1 MRKKK
6 GNLLQR
12 KMALLLSV
20 VLAAGMALDALPLT
34 ALALENAG
42 RGYNAAEE
50 GVSENAVTEEETG
63 ADSAVEDSGDGDTE
77 EAGESKKPA
86 ENPVAEEQDG
96 EPEQKQPAAENEE
109 SISGNDLQ
117 PDKAAVQRKVMQAEL
132 VASGTGW
139 TLDADGTLTIES
151 DAGMADWC
159 SLREDKFYI
168 HPHEAKVITVEI
180 ADGVT
185 TIGQNAFMRCTN
197 MPGITLP
204 QSVTSIGKSAFQ
216 SSGLTSIVIP
226 ENVVSWEKNVF
237 LNCTDLKSVR
247 IPSGITSIEESVFC
261 GCPSLETLEIPEN
274 VTEIGRDAFQGC
286 SSLHDITIPG
296 KVTSIGEGAFY
307 KCSGLENIIIPASVT
322 SIGEEAFYK
331 CSGLENIIIP
341 ASVTSIGRGAFDS
354 CSNLTDIT
362 FSEGIAITRIEEGLF
377 VGCTALETIAFPLSV
392 TSIGGAAFGD
402 CSSLSSIEIPD
413 GVTSIERET
422 FYGCSSLTEITIP
435 SGVTDIG
442 YCAFYGCS
450 SLTEITVPSG
460 VTDIDSGAFYGCSS
474 LTEITIPSGVTDIGY
489 YAFYGC
495 SSLGSV
501 IMQGSKPPTL
511 VVLDEETGETQIF
524 NGCKFVTEGTQGIK
538 VPAGTVDAYKAAWT
552 EWKDYVTEAA
562 VTVTPADK
570 VAAAKAAVEDALAD
584 IVVSNDTTEE
594 SLAEA
599 VTEAVKTALEE
610 TGIDS
615 TEVTVTV
622 EDFAKTEATKD
633 AVGSITAT
641 VKITSGTE
649 TAEVAVDQT
658 IAKLPAA
665 PADKV
670 AAAKKAVEEAVK
682 AAIAEA
688 LAGTEV
694 TNDNAEEIAA
704 QIEAL
709 LPDAVAEALTASG
722 VSADEVGIGDVDITV
737 DPASAVGEGSITVT
751 IPVISTEDPEQ
762 TGNAVIRVPVT
773 VSGGEEDPDKDAEEA
788 KQAVEEAL
796 KNITITNEMTPEEIL
811 AALKEALGDDV
822 TVDGMEELDK
832 VSATQDA
839 PGRLTLQIK
848 LVING
853 KTIYVT
859 VDATI
864 PRLEKKTGVYVRFT
878 DYYDLDGSMPLYRYT
893 GLAVKPA
900 IEVYHNETLL
910 TSGKDYT
917 VAYKNNVKAG
927 STAALTVKG
936 KGSFTGTSNVVNY
949 RVVNAD
955 IDKDTDHPT
964 EMTVI
969 VNTKVTPVIMNGTKK
984 LTTKDYQLE
993 GEGLANGKYA
1003 AATEPGVPNILTVK
1017 GKGNYEGSSFTV
1029 KVTVVKK
1036 KEAGKFAV
1044 KVDKNYKPVYNGS
1057 TIDLSALFRKPQDV
1071 AGADTGTNP
1080 QEAAGAITVTD
1091 TKDKTKLLE
1100 EGKDFSVIC
1109 TSDLT
1114 NAGTVKFT
1122 VTGMGAYTGS
1132 VSKTFKI
1139 SPRKITDNEKF
1150 SVTFD
1155 EEKAYEYKVSGVTVD
1170 NLMVKYLGE
1179 TESADDDTVL
1189 VEGRD
1194 YKVTYSNHKKVSGTK
1209 DASLKVTFL
1218 GNYKGSKAVSR
1229 TFKVVTAKLSDANTV
1244 VTVPDKV
1251 YGKAKQ
1257 AYRSTPIVTVD
1268 GVTIKSSSYTVSY
1281 AWATASEA
1289 ADDTKYVNDNKVK
1302 ITIADGDAWA
1312 KVKVTITPK
1321 QTGSYGLA
1329 EGAVLTGAYY
1339 VRRKDDAVNL
1349 TKAKVTFFNKEGT
1362 QLRSLEYN
1370 GSTFYT
1376 PAGNNAEADHAPD
1389 GPNAVYVR
1397 VVVSGAVVDPSLYDV
1412 TWTNAT
1418 AKGKATVVIRGRGEA
1433 TAKGMAVGSKN
1444 QTITI
1449 KAMTLKGKTLKSYVE
1464 SIANA
1469 MNSLKELFFNR
1480 Q

>member
-322 SIGEEAFYK
+322 SIG
-331 CSGLENIIIP
+331 
-341 ASVTSIGRGAFDS
+341 RGAFDS

-422 FYGCSSLTEITIP
+422 
-435 SGVTDIG
+435 
-442 YCAFYGCS
+442 
-450 SLTEITVPSG
+450 
-460 VTDIDSGAFYGCSS
+460 FYGCSS